1 MRGVMKKTLLVLLI
15 GLLALGVA
23 WLLATRYSKTAASSH
38 DPVEATSSIALGKGK
53 VTIHYGTPKLG
64 ARNLDD
70 MIKPGVAWFMG
81 MNDPTTLETTVALDF
96 GGKKLAAG
104 KYAIFARPDEQQNW
118 TLLVSS
124 AIERP
129 LKPSTVVLETP
140 LRFAKDGAP
149 QDLLKITLEKAGDGA
164 SMVVAWGTYRL
175 QGAFKAAS

>member
-1 MRGVMKKTLLVLLI
+1 MKRALLVLVI
-15 GLLALGVA
+15 GLLAIGVA
-23 WLLATRYSKTAASSH
+23 WVLADHYSGTTASAH
-38 DPVEATSSIALGKGK
+38 GPGEDEATIALGKGK
-53 VTIHYGTPKLG
+53 VTIHYGTPKLAG
-64 ARNLDD
+64 RNLDE
-70 MIKPGVAWFMG
+70 MIKPGLAWFMG

-104 KYAIFARPDEQQNW
+104 KYAIFARPDEQRNW

-129 LKPSTVVLETP
+129 LKPETVVLEAP

-149 QDLLKITLEKAGDGA
+149 QDLLKITLEKAGNGA
-164 SMVVAWGTYRL
+164 SMVVAWGAYRL